1 MISLAYIWQILI
13 VLPNMLFKTKH
24 IEKQITQ
31 NEDWLFV
38 EELLLKRVIVFSQN
52 FNLYANVDFYEL

>member
-24 IEKQITQ
+24 IEKQIAQ

-52 FNLYANVDFYEL
+52 FN